1 MFPAMELIDVSGAIF
16 FKGGWDAE
24 RSVLDFR
31 LFGLLVKTFLSL
43 LKRGRVDGES
53 KTGNNL
59 SRSYKHLPA
68 AH

>member
-31 LFGLLVKTFLSL
+31 LSGIHI
-43 LKRGRVDGES
+43 E
-53 KTGNNL
+53 
-59 SRSYKHLPA
+59 A
-68 AH
+68 